1 MGTRGRI
8 HVQPPI
14 FRPER
19 LSVVLKNLPGPA
31 SKPRP
36 DWMKRAAR
44 LPFLAPLKKAAAGHR
59 ARGFKFPLLGNGY
72 NYEAEEAMR
81 CLREGRMESADMP
94 LDETLAIMRT
104 LDRIRAPWGLK
115 YPGET

>member
-1 MGTRGRI
+1 
-8 HVQPPI
+8 
-14 FRPER
+14 
-19 LSVVLKNLPGPA
+19 
-31 SKPRP
+31 
-36 DWMKRAAR
+36 
-44 LPFLAPLKKAAAGHR
+44 
-59 ARGFKFPLLGNGY
+59 
-72 NYEAEEAMR
+72 MR